1 MWSVLRWSAIGLV
14 ALTPAL
20 HPARAQSRPSAL
32 AKAWQNPIGSVINV
46 PFDNSF
52 GFEQDSARSIYG
64 LDIRG
69 IVPIRFNDGNRLVPR
84 VVLPFSEVPFTDGS
98 HFDIGDTRVDV
109 LYDGGCTAAHNG
121 FSMGV
126 GPALSIPTATNSA
139 LTSGKWEGGLSFA
152 QVVSQGHWVL
162 GAQVSQLWSFAGS
175 SSHRATSPFI
185 GEPFVY
191 YNFDDGWSLLSA
203 PEIRADW
210 QVARNDGWTLP
221 LGGGIAKTFGD
232 HQQGVAASVSA
243 YANSLRAAG
252 APSWTLHARLSLLYP
267 R

>member
-1 MWSVLRWSAIGLV
+1 MLQVPRWLAIGLV
-14 ALTPAL
+14 VVIPAL
-20 HPARAQSRPSAL
+20 QPARAQSRPTAL

-52 GFEQDSARSIYG
+52 GFEQDSARSIYA
-64 LDIRG
+64 LDVRG

-84 VVLPFSEVPFTDGS
+84 ILLPFSEVPFTDGS

-109 LYDGGCTAAHNG
+109 LYAGGCTAAHDG
-121 FSMGV
+121 FSIGL
-126 GPALSIPTATNSA
+126 GPALSIPTATSSA
-139 LTSGKWEGGLSFA
+139 LTSGKWEAGLSFA
-152 QVVSQGHWVL
+152 QVASQGRWVL
-162 GAQVSQLWSFAGS
+162 GAQLSQLWSFAGS
-175 SSHRATSPFI
+175 SSHRTTSPFI
-185 GEPFVY
+185 AEPFLY
-191 YNFDDGWSLLSA
+191 FNFDEGWSLLSA

-243 YANSLRAAG
+243 YANSVRAAG